1 MLTRD
6 ISVMDPIH
14 EYLDSRGPQKFSLP
28 IFPTPEQRKAD
39 RDRIRKSNIESD
51 KTATPGCCTLL

>member
-6 ISVMDPIH
+6 ISVMDPVH

-28 IFPTPEQRKAD
+28 VFPTPEQRKAN

-51 KTATPGCCTLL
+51 